1 MIMLENQEQKD
12 ILISLLS
19 SATVQGIENA
29 KKLII
34 LYESLS
40 NAQIEKII
48 KK

>member
-29 KKLII
+29 KTYYII
-34 LYESLS
+34 
-40 NAQIEKII
+40 
-48 KK
+48 